1 MRAFLIDLFS
11 VLIVLFFES
20 CLWLPFLRTF
30 LLGTFGQTTR
40 VLPGFFLSRA
50 LKSLRSAGTEP
61 PAAGLTEVSGAGS
74 GQ

>member
-1 MRAFLIDLFS
+1 MRAFLIDLLS
-11 VLIVLFFES
+11 VLIVLFLES
-20 CLWLPFLRTF
+20 FLSLAFLRTF

-50 LKSLRSAGTEP
+50 LNSLRSAGTEP